1 MGVKATKFTPP
12 PKSAAEFGR
21 LRRFVLPI
29 CWVSGLCPFVLLI
42 CGVSVNS
49 PIRFADTESVE
60 ACVHS
65 SSSGKLCLCSESH
78 FSPQDKSLKSKKQ
91 WVLALNRFVG
101 FL

>member
-1 MGVKATKFTPP
+1 MGVKATKFNPPP
-12 PKSAAEFGR
+12 PKSAAEFSR

-29 CWVSGLCPFVLLI
+29 CWVSGLRPFVLLI

-65 SSSGKLCLCSESH
+65 SCSGKLCLCSENH
-78 FSPQDKSLKSKKQ
+78 FSPQDKSAKNNGS
-91 WVLALNRFVG
+91 WH
-101 FL
+101 